1 MLGQEEDAMATRVA
15 PARPELEAYEA
26 AMRADVPGMVKEL
39 RSALGARLVALV
51 AGVSETRAVHQWA
64 EGSRELRSAATER
77 RLRLTYQLWKLLT
90 VRDSDRVAQAWF
102 IGLNPKLNDA
112 SPARLLRDGDLDEV
126 GPRLL
131 AAARAFAAGGA

>member
-1 MLGQEEDAMATRVA
+1 MATVRMA
-15 PARPELEAYEA
+15 PPRPELLAYEA
-26 AMRADVPGMVKEL
+26 ATRADVAVVVKEL
-39 RSALGARLVALV
+39 RGALGARLVAVL

-64 EGSRELRSAATER
+64 EGVRELRSPSTQA
-77 RLRLTYQLWKLLT
+77 RLRLAYQLLKLVT

-102 IGLNPKLNDA
+102 TGLNPKLDDV

-131 AAARAFAAGGA
+131 AAARAFAATGA